1 MLWEK
6 ATFKVCDGVI
16 DCPDGSDEGNNCPR
30 SETQDGSQ
38 SNFSSVTLSDEIK
51 EMMKNN
57 HSQGNVI
64 YLWLFSLQNFQSAL
78 VL

>member
-6 ATFKVCDGVI
+6 STFKVCDGVI

-30 SETQDGSQ
+30 SETSV
-38 SNFSSVTLSDEIK
+38 SSMSDEIK

-57 HSQGNVI
+57 YSQGNDM
-64 YLWLFSLQNFQSAL
+64 YLLLFSLQNFKAAL